1 MTPPIPRLFLR
12 LCLAFFCLPNPGLAQ
27 VEVPPKVPYGDNE
40 EVGKRA
46 LINEISIYYE
56 IYGEGKPL
64 LVIHP
69 NSGNLGAMHHQ
80 IEHFS
85 KSHRVIAVDS
95 RGHGKSELGKGKLTY
110 RQMAD
115 DYAKLLKHLEIE
127 SAHVLGWSDG
137 GIIGLLLGIHHP
149 DCVDKIA
156 AMGANLNPG
165 GDAVYEWAPN
175 FVREMLEGVQARID
189 EGDTT
194 EDWHRIAQVM
204 RLLLEQPNIKPE
216 ELKTI
221 QSPVLV
227 MAGDQDVI
235 REEHTVLIFQNLP
248 KAHLCFFP
256 GSTHFVAVQQPE
268 LFNRTVEKFLNKP
281 FTRPDSKPPG
291 LDLE

>member
-1 MTPPIPRLFLR
+1 M
-12 LCLAFFCLPNPGLAQ
+12 
-27 VEVPPKVPYGDNE
+27 
-40 EVGKRA
+40 
-46 LINEISIYYE
+46 
-56 IYGEGKPL
+56 
-64 LVIHP
+64 
-69 NSGNLGAMHHQ
+69 
-80 IEHFS
+80 
-85 KSHRVIAVDS
+85 
-95 RGHGKSELGKGKLTY
+95 
-110 RQMAD
+110 
-115 DYAKLLKHLEIE
+115 
-127 SAHVLGWSDG
+127 
-137 GIIGLLLGIHHP
+137 LLGIHHP
-149 DCVDKIA
+149 DSGDQMAI
-156 AMGANLNPG
+156 MGANLNPG

-256 GSTHFVAVQQPE
+256 GSTHFVAVQQPK